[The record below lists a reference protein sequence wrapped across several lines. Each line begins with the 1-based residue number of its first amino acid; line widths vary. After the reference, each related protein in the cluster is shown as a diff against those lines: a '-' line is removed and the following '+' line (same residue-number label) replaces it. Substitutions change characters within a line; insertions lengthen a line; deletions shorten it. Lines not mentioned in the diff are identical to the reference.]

1 MDMMGLNRKR
11 GDGTWMKWREWMKSM
26 QWRKRR
32 KAAVGTWLV
41 DGVLWIALSLLTLL
55 MACPSWATT
64 WTVTSEAEMVAAMA
78 GDADGDVINITQSF
92 SVTDTTFIVNKD
104 VTIQGIGTPKPV
116 ITRTGSGEAFSLH
129 SGATGSTLQNFAL
142 TGGSHGIRSD
152 ISSPNVRRAH
162 NITIDSLDLYGL
174 TYSGIIAYGA
184 DGWLITDSTFREIGS
199 GTDVNT
205 TDAPIRFNYSFY
217 NLHLCNAAWDESVN
231 ANVTVTADTETKVEG
246 TGSVKLAVGADVAAG
261 EILATDN
268 ITSTGSNYLYDK
280 YLLGFWLYT
289 SIALDAGDLQIL
301 LDDTANCASPLEIIN
316 VTATRAGRWMFIQVP
331 LANPSLDL
339 AVVSVGLKQVVD
351 KGAYDIYI
359 DEIAAY
365 RGGTNTTITN
375 NVIEGYYDSSA
386 AAWKTGTLLWFT
398 WPSDNVLIQGNTLKN
413 AGTHGINFYL
423 PETGTYSS
431 CYSNNVTITG
441 NYIENVSMIDSND
454 FIGWGVGTGTISHN
468 TLLQTTTS
476 SGKISWGVETWGKV
490 YPRNTTIEDN
500 TIGGGAL
507 VSGMHGEY
515 WGSTISNNYFE
526 ADESCIYEMTGN
538 ATITG
543 NICKIVDGATPNVA
557 GIYIR
562 AYYGPTGHATSNLYN
577 NTLYTASFTK
587 PGILVEETYQVFD
600 AINLKNNIVVG
611 FPQAVAVKHA
621 LAGLP
626 LTHTNN
632 LFYGNT
638 KNIQYY
644 DGANWQDLTLDAT
657 EITSDPLLASNFHLL
672 PGSPAIN
679 GGVNVC
685 TGEGVPYSTCTGS
698 GTGTW
703 TDIKGSVVPH
713 NGKISI
719 GAYQFTSFDTEKGE
733 SAARKSWRR
742 VFRKF

>member
-1 MDMMGLNRKR
+1 
-11 GDGTWMKWREWMKSM
+11 
-26 QWRKRR
+26 
-32 KAAVGTWLV
+32 
-41 DGVLWIALSLLTLL
+41 
-55 MACPSWATT
+55 
-64 WTVTSEAEMVAAMA
+64 MVAAMA
-78 GDADGDVINITQSF
+78 GDAHGDVINITQSF

-116 ITRTGSGEAFSLH
+116 ITRTGIGEAFSLR
-129 SGATGSTLQNFAL
+129 SGATGATLQNFAL
-142 TGGSHGIRSD
+142 TGGSVGIRSD
-152 ISSPNVRRAH
+152 TSANVRRTH

-174 TYSGIIAYGA
+174 TYGGIIAYGA

-199 GTDVNT
+199 GTAVT
-205 TDAPIRFNYSFY
+205 TDDAPIRFNYSFY

-231 ANVTVTADTETKVEG
+231 ANVTVTADTETKMEG

-316 VTATRAGRWMFIQVP
+316 VTATRAGKWMFIQVP

-359 DEIAAY
+359 DKIAAY

-441 NYIENVSMIDSND
+441 NYMENVSMIEGND
-454 FIGWGVGTGTISHN
+454 FIGWGVGAGTISHN
-468 TLLQTTTS
+468 TFLQTTT
-476 SGKISWGVETWGKV
+476 GAWGVETWGKV
-490 YPRNTTIEDN
+490 FPRNTTIEDN
-500 TIGGGAL
+500 YFGGGRML
-507 VSGMHGEY
+507 SGMHGEY

-557 GIYIR
+557 GIYIL
-562 AYYGPTGHATSNLYN
+562 AFYGPTGHATSNLYN

-587 PGILVEETYQVFD
+587 PGILFEEKYQVFD

-611 FPQAVAVKHA
+611 FPQAVAVEHA

-657 EITSDPLLASNFHLL
+657 EITSDPLLASNFRLL

>member
-1 MDMMGLNRKR
+1 MKR
-11 GDGTWMKWREWMKSM
+11 ATTR
-26 QWRKRR
+26 
-32 KAAVGTWLV
+32 
-41 DGVLWIALSLLTLL
+41 TLL
-55 MACPSWATT
+55 LILLILPLSAAAATT
-64 WTVTSEAEMVAAMA
+64 WTVTSSEEMVTAMA
-78 GDADGDVINITQSF
+78 GDADGDVIHITQSF

-142 TGGSHGIRSD
+142 TGGSYGIRSD
-152 ISSPNVRRAH
+152 ISSTNVRRAH

-174 TYSGIIAYGA
+174 TYGGIIAYGA

-199 GTDVNT
+199 GTAVNT

-316 VTATRAGRWMFIQVP
+316 VTATRAGKWMFIQVP

-441 NYIENVSMIDSND
+441 NYMENVSMIEGND
-454 FIGWGVGTGTISHN
+454 FIGWGVGAGTISHN
-468 TLLQTTTS
+468 TFLQTTT
-476 SGKISWGVETWGKV
+476 GAWGVETWGKV
-490 YPRNTTIEDN
+490 FPRNTTIEDN
-500 TIGGGAL
+500 YFGGGAMR
-507 VSGMHGEY
+507 SGMHGEY

-557 GIYIR
+557 GIYIL

-587 PGILVEETYQVFD
+587 PGILVEEKYQVFD

-657 EITSDPLLASNFHLL
+657 ELTANPLFTSSTDFHLL
-672 PGSPAIN
+672 PGSPAVDAGAVIS
-679 GGVNVC
+679 GVTC
-685 TGEGVPYSTCTGS
+685 DHEHRAVPFGAAP
-698 GTGTW
+698 
-703 TDIKGSVVPH
+703 D
-713 NGKISI
+713 I
-719 GAYQFTSFDTEKGE
+719 GAYEYRQKTCGV
-733 SAARKSWRR
+733 R
-742 VFRKF
+742 

>member
-1 MDMMGLNRKR
+1 
-11 GDGTWMKWREWMKSM
+11 MKHM
-26 QWRKRR
+26 KRR

-41 DGVLWIALSLLTLL
+41 EGVLWIALSLLILIL
-55 MACPSWATT
+55 ACPSWAQT

-78 GDADGDVINITQSF
+78 EDIDGDVINITQSF
-92 SVTDTTFIVNKD
+92 SVTDTTFSVNKD

-116 ITRTGSGEAFSLH
+116 ITRTGTGEAFLLY
-129 SGATGSTLQNFAL
+129 SGATGATLKNFAL
-142 TGGSHGIRSD
+142 TGGSFGIRSD
-152 ISSPNVRRAH
+152 SSANARRPH

-174 TYSGIIAYGA
+174 KYGGIIATGA
-184 DGWLITDSTFREIGS
+184 DGWLITNSTFRAIGS
-199 GTDVNT
+199 GTAVNT
-205 TDAPIRFNYSFY
+205 DDAPIRFNYSFY

-231 ANVTVTADTETKVEG
+231 AHVTVTADTETKTEG

-301 LDDTANCASPLEIIN
+301 LDDTANCASPLETIN
-316 VTATRAGRWMFIQVP
+316 VTATRAGKWVYIQLP

-339 AVVSVGLKQVVD
+339 DVVSVGLKQVVD

-359 DEIAAY
+359 DKIAVY

-386 AAWKTGTLLWFT
+386 AAWKTGTLIWFT

-413 AGTHGINFYL
+413 AGTHGINFYA
-423 PETGTYSS
+423 PEVGTYSS
-431 CYSNNVTITG
+431 CSSENVIVTE
-441 NYIENVSMIDSND
+441 NYIENVAMIATNNL
-454 FIGWGVGTGTISHN
+454 IGWGVGTGTISN
-468 TLLQTTTS
+468 NILLQTSITA
-476 SGKISWGVETWGKV
+476 GNKSWGIETWGKV
-490 YPRNTTIEDN
+490 FPRNTTVTGN
-500 TIGGGAL
+500 TFGGGSL
-507 VSGMHGEY
+507 VSGMHGEF

-557 GIYIR
+557 GIYIQGF
-562 AYYGPTGHATSNLYN
+562 YGPTGKATVNIYN
-577 NTLYTASFTK
+577 NMLYTASFTK
-587 PGILVEETYQVFD
+587 PGILVEEDYQAFD

-611 FPQAVAVKHA
+611 FPQAVAVEHVA
-621 LAGLP
+621 SGLP
-626 LTHTNN
+626 LVHTNN
-632 LFYGNT
+632 LFYNNT

-657 EITSDPLLASNFHLL
+657 EITSDPLLATNFRLL
-672 PGSPAIN
+672 RGSPAIN
-679 GGVNVC
+679 AGVNVC
-685 TGEGVPYSTCTGS
+685 TAEGVPFATCTGD

-719 GAYQFTSFDTEKGE
+719 GAYQFTSFDTEQGE